1 MELVI
6 SMCVICAYSEMIELH
21 WSLRGAQVPGMK
33 NEGPKESYDEER
45 DEADSSDDADSSEPL
60 VTPVDAGMTKEPENE
75 SYDQDSSSSSSRCPS
90 ESEDSD

>member
-45 DEADSSDDADSSEPL
+45 DEADSSEPL
-60 VTPVDAGMTKEPENE
+60 VSVVTLADAPPHGE
-75 SYDQDSSSSSSRCPS
+75 SARGEAVVEGEGDALVK
-90 ESEDSD
+90 